1 MTSEI
6 TTARRMWVLF
16 ESVHAVTYF
25 APEARAAFEA
35 AGLRGF
41 WRGYFAGRAAPLGPV
56 NAAPVI
62 AMFNSFSP
70 SMVERAIPDVW
81 TRATPHAALAARMDG
96 AGAAL
101 RAVSGP
107 DLAAVDEA
115 AELAARAAALA
126 PTSGRALGAANAA
139 LPMPTDPFARLW
151 QAATTLREHRGDGH
165 VAALVTAGLGGCPA
179 LVLKAALEGYPAIYG
194 PARGWPDEEW
204 AATRAALAGR
214 GYVAADGTPT
224 EAGRAAYQAVEDVT
238 DRLAGEVWDALGD
251 AETERLAELLSPMA
265 RAASATM
272 PFPNPI
278 GLPRPA

>member
-1 MTSEI
+1 
-6 TTARRMWVLF
+6 MWVLF

-25 APEARAAFEA
+25 APETRAAFEA
-35 AGLRGF
+35 VGLRGF

-81 TRATPHAALAARMDG
+81 GRATPGAALAARADG
-96 AGAAL
+96 AASAL
-101 RAVSGP
+101 RALNGL
-107 DLAAVDEA
+107 DRAAVDEA
-115 AELAARAAALA
+115 ADLAARAATLA
-126 PTSGRALGAANAA
+126 PTSGRPLAAANAV
-139 LPMPTDPFARLW
+139 LPVPSDPFARLW
-151 QAATTLREHRGDGH
+151 QATTTLREHRGDGH

-194 PARGWPDEEW
+194 PARGWPDEDW
-204 AATRAALAGR
+204 AAARATLTERGYLAG
-214 GYVAADGTPT
+214 DGTPT
-224 EAGRAAYQAVEDVT
+224 EAGGAAYQAVEDVT

-251 AETERLAELLSPMA
+251 AKTDRLAELLGPMA
-265 RAASATM
+265 RAASAAM